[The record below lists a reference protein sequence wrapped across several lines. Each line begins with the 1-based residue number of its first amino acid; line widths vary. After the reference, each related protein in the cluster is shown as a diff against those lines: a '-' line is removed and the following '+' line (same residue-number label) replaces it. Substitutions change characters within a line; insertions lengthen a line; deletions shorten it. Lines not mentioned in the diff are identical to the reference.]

1 MDERPS
7 TLRSRCTVRPHAGTI
22 SILGPVGHD
31 ELLLAYASFR
41 RRREWG
47 RQIGIPGVIVWCPW
61 EVWGR
66 FLALT
71 WPNLSLAL
79 HLPRRMNALRQV
91 YQLSPMTIQVSVG
104 LSKIKY
110 DRPLP
115 KALGRYISVPVTISR
130 SCPHRHVNPEH
141 ERSPPLPIVP
151 PRILPCLESTVSNPP
166 ALNTLPRA
174 PGLGF
179 PNLAH
184 PAIPLAMKRRCSHLL
199 RGMTCPWLI
208 AETSK
213 AHWHASISSRVTA
226 GFSSLPDRSPA
237 ELLSSV

>member
-1 MDERPS
+1 MGS
-7 TLRSRCTVRPHAGTI
+7 TNWHPWSDRVVSVGGLGTFSRPHLAD
-22 SILGPVGHD
+22 LRPV
-31 ELLLAYASFR
+31 
-41 RRREWG
+41 
-47 RQIGIPGVIVWCPW
+47 
-61 EVWGR
+61 
-66 FLALT
+66 
-71 WPNLSLAL
+71 L
-79 HLPRRMNALRQV
+79 HLPLRMSALRQV

-141 ERSPPLPIVP
+141 ERSPPIVP
-151 PRILPCLESTVSNPP
+151 PRILPCLECPP
-166 ALNTLPRA
+166 SRIPQLSPPCYP
-174 PGLGF
+174 PG
-179 PNLAH
+179 
-184 PAIPLAMKRRCSHLL
+184 RLL
-199 RGMTCPWLI
+199 RGMACPWLI

-213 AHWHASISSRVTA
+213 PHWHASISSRVIA